1 MSYSPLITVFI
12 VSDTSLSRICFFGT
26 IPALFSRS
34 IIVLYAHISSGSFL
48 LFNGSTKIT
57 LLSISTIMLPVWFK
71 ILSLWCRKVWCTRHW
86 PFFPCNYPMFGSSK
100 AECACPSAALGL
112 VSALPNVRCPFFSA
126 WLIWHFSWSDS
137 SDAPLKFPRFPG
149 GILIGTQQLNFL
161 DNCQCRLIF
170 LVMMLLGT
178 YAHRSKIKGVQV
190 LSIWSET
197 ITLVWVK
204 EWGK

>member
-112 VSALPNVRCPFFSA
+112 VSALPNVRCPFSRRG
-126 WLIWHFSWSDS
+126 WSDI
-137 SDAPLKFPRFPG
+137 FPG
-149 GILIGTQQLNFL
+149 LIQVMPLWSFHGF
-161 DNCQCRLIF
+161 RVVF
-170 LVMMLLGT
+170 WLVHSSST
-178 YAHRSKIKGVQV
+178 S
-190 LSIWSET
+190 
-197 ITLVWVK
+197 
-204 EWGK
+204 